1 MSTLRAVW
9 ILIAKDLRSEWHSK
23 EVLSSTVFFG
33 VIAMTVINFS
43 FEPGR
48 FAVQDVGAGILW
60 TAFLFAA
67 LLGMNRL
74 FQAENERG
82 GIEGLMLC
90 PVDRTTLYLAK
101 CGTLFVLLTATVAA
115 ALFVFIVFFNVR
127 LDGRLPQ
134 LAAVA
139 LLGSLGLSALGT
151 TFAAMAS
158 KTRAREVLL
167 PMLLVPIGIPL
178 LIAAVKCTGAVL
190 RGDELSSVSSWLQ
203 LLLAF
208 DVVFLAAGYLTFPA
222 ILEE

>member
-1 MSTLRAVW
+1 MTTLRAVML
-9 ILIAKDLRSEWHSK
+9 LIGKDLRSEWHSK
-23 EVLSSTVFFG
+23 EVLSSTIFFA
-33 VIAMTVINFS
+33 VIALTVINFG

-48 FAVQDVGAGILW
+48 FDVRDVGPGILW

-74 FQAENERG
+74 FQAEHDRG
-82 GIEGLMLC
+82 GLEGLMLC
-90 PVDRTTLYLAK
+90 PVDRTTLYVAK
-101 CGTLFVLLTATVAA
+101 CGTLFVLLSATVAA
-115 ALFVFIVFFNVR
+115 TLFLFVVFFNVR
-127 LDGRLPQ
+127 LSGALPQ
-134 LAAVA
+134 LLIVA

-167 PMLLVPIGIPL
+167 PLLLVPIAIPL

-190 RGDELSSVSSWLQ
+190 GGDGLAAERSWIQ
-203 LLLAF
+203 LLSAF
-208 DVVFLAAGYLTFPA
+208 DVVFLASGYLTFPA